1 MKSMRMREKLT
12 LAQPKLT
19 ACLLVFYSLISVK
32 LRLTFPVVWT
42 RARGAI
48 NSYPERPL
56 VVIVS
61 KRTEGISTKIMNHF
75 ANDGYKRWDRLCK
88 NQAWVYLD
96 LYFLFT
102 RWDRVWGAVKHN
114 LQTRTEASNA
124 LLSIRT
130 GIYSKRR

>member
-1 MKSMRMREKLT
+1 MRTREKLT
-12 LAQPKLT
+12 WGKPKLT
-19 ACLLVFYSLISVK
+19 AFPLVFYSLISVD

-48 NSYPERPL
+48 DSCPERPL

-75 ANDGYKRWDRLCK
+75 TNDSYKRWDRLCK

-102 RWDRVWGAVKHN
+102 KWDRVWGAVKHN
-114 LQTRTEASNA
+114 LQKRTEASNG

-130 GIYSKRR
+130 GVCSKQR